1 MTARTFSS
9 SGLLLVNPLQSQWFT
24 GAGEAMTLPE
34 SLHAGV
40 RVVADL
46 VEENHVRISVPGI
59 VGRDRQ
65 SFIEGQYQALLPDV
79 SMRGSWER
87 GAAQPLLPRPFG
99 LHAVGVSSPTLTGQ
113 LDELSKAGHPIE
125 GVWPLSYLM
134 AHWATRQ
141 ATLSSQSWLLLCMG
155 LPYGMRMVLLH
166 NQVPVFSRLLLADD
180 PGMQAQEVGQT
191 LKYLTDNRI
200 IERDV
205 RPAIL
210 PLDPAP
216 ALRQGLQDLGLN
228 MLPSASP
235 RHAHGMLA
243 EVLTLAGSR
252 APGNLA
258 SLQLRRNHLA
268 QRTRQ
273 GLRWLTGAVALA
285 GAAGLV
291 LQGKALLEGV
301 DQSRAQQQQAAQ
313 MTQSAQAIRDDLA
326 RRNINV
332 PMLRLAME
340 VQQQE
345 LQKGIDPVQQMW
357 LLGQLMQGHPQAL
370 LVRTEQT
377 LSENACP
384 DMQASTDQELPAAAP
399 ETSTLQTD
407 WQFDVRPSADLLPRQ
422 RQALLEALA
431 KAVAAWPQ
439 WQVKINPERQESATA
454 LTGGQGSTIG
464 GVAADWRWCLVP
476 RTPATKATTAGTEG
490 TP

>member
-1 MTARTFSS
+1 MTALSS
-9 SGLLLVNPLQSQWFT
+9 SQSGLLLVNPLQRQWFT
-24 GAGEAMTLPE
+24 GKGDAMAPPE
-34 SLHAGV
+34 SLPIGV

-65 SFIEGQYQALLPDV
+65 SFIEAQYQALLPDV
-79 SMRGSWER
+79 ALRGSWER
-87 GAAQPLLPRPFG
+87 ASAQPLLPRPFG
-99 LHAVGVSSPTLTGQ
+99 LHAVGVASPTLTGQ
-113 LDELSKAGHPIE
+113 LDELTKAGHPIE
-125 GVWPLSYLM
+125 GVWTLSYLM
-134 AHWATRQ
+134 AHWAVRQ
-141 ATLSSQSWLLLCMG
+141 AALSGQSWLLLCLG

-166 NQVPVFSRLLLADD
+166 DQVPVFSRLLLADD

-228 MLPSASP
+228 MLPSMAP
-235 RHAHGMLA
+235 RHANGMLA
-243 EVLTLAGSR
+243 EVMTLAGSR

-258 SLQLRRNHLA
+258 SIALRRHHLA
-268 QRTRQ
+268 HRTRQ
-273 GLRWLTGAVALA
+273 GLRLLTGVVAVA

-291 LQGKALLEGV
+291 MQGQALLQGV
-301 DQSRAQQQQAAQ
+301 DQSRVQQQQAAQ
-313 MTQSAQAIRDDLA
+313 MTESAQSIRDDLA

-332 PMLRLAME
+332 PLLRLAME

-345 LQKGIDPVQQMW
+345 LQKGIDPVQQLW
-357 LLGQLMQGHPQAL
+357 LLGQLMKGHPQAQ
-370 LVRTEQT
+370 LVRTEQA
-377 LSENACP
+377 LREQACVNLQANAEAEVAAVVVP
-384 DMQASTDQELPAAAP
+384 ESTA
-399 ETSTLQTD
+399 LQTE
-407 WQFDVRPSADLLPRQ
+407 WQFDVRPSSDLLPRQ

-431 KAVAAWPQ
+431 KSVAAWPQ
-439 WQVKINPERQESATA
+439 WQLKTNPERQESATA
-454 LTGGQGSTIG
+454 LTGGQGSAIDR
-464 GVAADWRWCLVP
+464 AATDWRWCLVP
-476 RTPATKATTAGTEG
+476 RTPATEG

>member
-1 MTARTFSS
+1 MA
-9 SGLLLVNPLQSQWFT
+9 P
-24 GAGEAMTLPE
+24 PE
-34 SLHAGV
+34 SLPIGV

-65 SFIEGQYQALLPDV
+65 SFIEAQYQALLPDV
-79 SMRGSWER
+79 ALRGSWER
-87 GAAQPLLPRPFG
+87 ASAQPLLPRPFG
-99 LHAVGVSSPTLTGQ
+99 LHAVGVASPTLTGQ
-113 LDELSKAGHPIE
+113 LDELTKAGHPIE
-125 GVWPLSYLM
+125 GVWTLSYLM
-134 AHWATRQ
+134 AHWAVRQ
-141 ATLSSQSWLLLCMG
+141 TALSGQSWLLLCLG

-166 NQVPVFSRLLLADD
+166 DQVPVFSRLLLADD

-228 MLPSASP
+228 MLPSMAP
-235 RHAHGMLA
+235 RHANGMLA
-243 EVLTLAGSR
+243 EVMTLAGSR

-258 SLQLRRNHLA
+258 SIALRRHHLA
-268 QRTRQ
+268 HRTRQ
-273 GLRWLTGAVALA
+273 GLRLLTGVVAVA

-291 LQGKALLEGV
+291 MQGQALLQGV
-301 DQSRAQQQQAAQ
+301 DQSRVQQQQAAQ
-313 MTQSAQAIRDDLA
+313 MTESAQSIRDDLA

-332 PMLRLAME
+332 PLLRLAME

-345 LQKGIDPVQQMW
+345 LQKGIDPVQQLW
-357 LLGQLMQGHPQAL
+357 LLGQLMKGHPQAQ
-370 LVRTEQT
+370 LVRTEQA
-377 LSENACP
+377 LREQACASLQANAE
-384 DMQASTDQELPAAAP
+384 AEVAAVVVTEST
-399 ETSTLQTD
+399 SLQTE
-407 WQFDVRPSADLLPRQ
+407 WQFDVRPSSDLLPRQ

-431 KAVAAWPQ
+431 KSVAAWPQ
-439 WQVKINPERQESATA
+439 WQLKTNPERQESATA
-454 LTGGQGSTIG
+454 LTGGQGSAIDR
-464 GVAADWRWCLVP
+464 AATDWRWCLVP
-476 RTPATKATTAGTEG
+476 RTPATEG

>member
-476 RTPATKATTAGTEG
+476 RTPATEATTAGTEG

>member
-258 SLQLRRNHLA
+258 SIALRRHHLA
-268 QRTRQ
+268 HRTRQ
-273 GLRWLTGAVALA
+273 GLRLLTGIVAVA

-291 LQGKALLEGV
+291 MQGQALLQGV
-301 DQSRAQQQQAAQ
+301 DQSRVQQQQAAQ

-399 ETSTLQTD
+399 ETSTLQTE

-476 RTPATKATTAGTEG
+476 RTPATEATTAGTEG

>member
-291 LQGKALLEGV
+291 LQGKALLAGV

-399 ETSTLQTD
+399 ETSTLQTE

-476 RTPATKATTAGTEG
+476 RTPATEATTAGTEG